1 MPDQLEPESMLREI
15 SDLEGRIGELRQAA
29 GMPAPDLRAT
39 LDAALVELELALSA
53 LRTLGSGQAGA
64 AGRSASAETERRV
77 LRTVFQ
83 DAPVPL
89 FLLDRDTS
97 VRRVNRQ
104 AATLLGTS
112 PGYVSGKQ
120 FTAFCDLGSRAALR
134 SQLAGVVRTG
144 RRQRMTVRFLGRD
157 RPIDAVVTLAR
168 VWIRGEPDP
177 MVVAVAGAAGS
188 AVTRDPGER
197 DADGTRREPTA
208 RQHAAREHVAREHA
222 ARERAKRERDG
233 RDADGPN
240 GTAPAAPDSSS
251 AHVPSAPADS
261 APPASS
267 ADTSSR
273 PASDA
278 PAASTEGP
286 GPQAPSARASADDD
300 SPGALSAAPRPASPH
315 TDDDQ
320 AVATIVHRMD
330 VLANACELLLDEPV
344 FNETV
349 AVRRCARLLAAELAD
364 WAIIDLVPA
373 NGSPGQAGQNAQ
385 PWQPSGQIDQATADR
400 AAADALN
407 RQVVMGPDD
416 ERAVEAA
423 QALEELAPDHGTLPY
438 TVFTTRHSALRPHVE
453 ELDLLGTTRAG
464 QPVCGVI
471 GAGSVLCVP
480 VEDGDRCLGTITLA
494 GSGEHGPFDLLDLAV
509 AQRLGRYLAL
519 VIRAARLYR
528 RRAEV
533 ADTLQ
538 AGLLPKRLPSI
549 PGVDLAARYMTA
561 THGAEVGGDFYD
573 AFRAKDGWGLV
584 LGDVCGKGEDA
595 AAVTATARHG
605 ARLVSRW
612 RSGPGEVLA
621 AVNEALLDEDR
632 FVTAVM
638 AELTPAG
645 EGVRAALGTAGH
657 PPAIVVRADGVI
669 RTASRGGV
677 PLGLFDDFEAGL
689 DSVDLGPGDTLFLHS
704 DGVLEACD
712 LSRQEFGQERLLET
726 LAGTAGRPV
735 QEMLDAV
742 QAALLDFCDGD
753 LRDDVSML
761 AVRVLPPSLS

>member
-1 MPDQLEPESMLREI
+1 MPDQLEPETMMREI

-39 LDAALVELELALSA
+39 LDAALVELELALAA
-53 LRTLGSGQAGA
+53 LRTLGTGRTSA

-120 FTAFCDLGSRAALR
+120 FTAFCDLATRAALR

-144 RRQRMTVRFLGRD
+144 RRRRVEVRFMGRD
-157 RPIDAVVTLAR
+157 RPIDAAVTLAR

-188 AVTRDPGER
+188 AVTREPGEQS
-197 DADGTRREPTA
+197 ADGTRRESTA
-208 RQHAAREHVAREHA
+208 RQDAAHEYAENEREGRDGTAVRRAEDAAAAREPGGGPPS
-222 ARERAKRERDG
+222 G
-233 RDADGPN
+233 R
-240 GTAPAAPDSSS
+240 
-251 AHVPSAPADS
+251 
-261 APPASS
+261 
-267 ADTSSR
+267 
-273 PASDA
+273 
-278 PAASTEGP
+278 
-286 GPQAPSARASADDD
+286 
-300 SPGALSAAPRPASPH
+300 LSAAPRPAA
-315 TDDDQ
+315 TYADEDQ

-364 WAIIDLVPA
+364 WAIIDLVGA
-373 NGSPGQAGQNAQ
+373 NGSSAQAAQ
-385 PWQPSGQIDQATADR
+385 AARPWQPSGPADP
-400 AAADALN
+400 AAVADPADGLS
-407 RQVVMGPDD
+407 RQVVMGPEDD
-416 ERAVEAA
+416 RSVEAT
-423 QALEELAPDHGTLPY
+423 QALEELAPDPGTLPY
-438 TVFTTRHSALRPHVE
+438 TVFTTRQSALRPHVE
-453 ELDLLGTTRAG
+453 ELDLLGVGADG
-464 QPVCGVI
+464 QPVCGTI
-471 GAGSVLCVP
+471 GATSVLCVP

-494 GSGEHGPFDLLDLAV
+494 SSGEHGPFDLLDLAV

-533 ADTLQ
+533 AETLQ
-538 AGLLPKRLPSI
+538 ASLLPRRLPAI
-549 PGVDLAARYMTA
+549 PGVDLGARYMTA

-573 AFRAKDGWGLV
+573 AFRTQGGWGLV

-605 ARLVSRW
+605 VRLVSRW
-612 RSGPGEVLA
+612 RTGPGEVLS
-621 AVNEALLDEDR
+621 AVNEALLEEDR
-632 FVTAVM
+632 FVTAIM
-638 AELTPAG
+638 AELEPAG
-645 EGVRAALGTAGH
+645 DRVRIALGTAGH

-689 DSVDLGPGDTLFLHS
+689 DSLDLGAGDTLFLHS

-712 LSRQEFGQERLLET
+712 LSRQEFGQERLLEA
-726 LAGTAGRPV
+726 LAATADQPV
-735 QEMLDAV
+735 QEMLDTV
-742 QAALLDFCDGD
+742 QAALLNFCDGD

-761 AVRVLPPSLS
+761 AVRVLPPSLA

>member
-1 MPDQLEPESMLREI
+1 MPDQLEPETMMREI

-39 LDAALVELELALSA
+39 LDAALVELELALTA
-53 LRTLGSGQAGA
+53 LRTIGTGRTTA

-120 FTAFCDLGSRAALR
+120 FTAFCDLATRAALR
-134 SQLAGVVRTG
+134 SQLAAVVRTG
-144 RRQRMTVRFLGRD
+144 RRRRVAVRFMGRD
-157 RPIDAVVTLAR
+157 RPIDATVTLAR

-188 AVTRDPGER
+188 AVTREAGEQE
-197 DADGTRREPTA
+197 ADGTRREPTA
-208 RQHAAREHVAREHA
+208 RQRAAHEHA
-222 ARERAKRERDG
+222 AHEREDRDG
-233 RDADGPN
+233 PPQP
-240 GTAPAAPDSSS
+240 PAEEAAVASKPGSEP
-251 AHVPSAPADS
+251 ASAP
-261 APPASS
+261 
-267 ADTSSR
+267 
-273 PASDA
+273 SD
-278 PAASTEGP
+278 P
-286 GPQAPSARASADDD
+286 
-300 SPGALSAAPRPASPH
+300 LSAAPRPAATH

-364 WAIIDLVPA
+364 WAIIDLVGA
-373 NGSPGQAGQNAQ
+373 NGSSAQAAQAAHAAQAAQ
-385 PWQPSGQIDQATADR
+385 PWQPSGTAGPD
-400 AAADALN
+400 AAGADPADALS
-407 RQVVMGPDD
+407 RQVVMGPEDD
-416 ERAVEAA
+416 RSVEAT
-423 QALEELAPDHGTLPY
+423 QALEELAPEPGTLPY
-438 TVFTTRHSALRPHVE
+438 TVFTTRQSALRPHVE
-453 ELDLLGTTRAG
+453 DLDLLGVGADG
-464 QPVCGVI
+464 QPVCGTI
-471 GAGSVLCVP
+471 GATSVLCVP

-533 ADTLQ
+533 AETLQ
-538 AGLLPKRLPSI
+538 ASLLPRRLPAI
-549 PGVDLAARYMTA
+549 PGIDLGARYMAA
-561 THGAEVGGDFYD
+561 THGVEVGGDFYD
-573 AFRAKDGWGLV
+573 VFRTQGGWGLV

-605 ARLVSRW
+605 VRLVSRW
-612 RSGPGEVLA
+612 RTGPGEVLS
-621 AVNEALLDEDR
+621 AVNEALMEEDR
-632 FVTAVM
+632 FVTAIM
-638 AELTPAG
+638 AELEPAG
-645 EGVRAALGTAGH
+645 DRVRISLGTAGH

-689 DSVDLGPGDTLFLHS
+689 DTLDLGAGDTLFLHS

-712 LSRQEFGQERLLET
+712 LSRQEFGQERLLEA
-726 LAGTAGRPV
+726 LAATADQPV
-735 QEMLDAV
+735 QDMLDTV

-761 AVRVLPPSLS
+761 AVRVLPPSLA